1 MDSKIEIKI
10 VSFGIAKEILKDKT
24 IGYSLNQGSTIKDLR
39 AELSVAFPAFTLLKY
54 LKFAVNEEYVN
65 DERTINDR
73 DEIYLIPPVSGG

>member
-39 AELSVAFPAFTLLKY
+39 AELTTTYPEFTLLKY